1 MRHARDEDLDRLEPL
16 LAAIRL
22 RSGLIERK
30 RGTFYRKGQAF
41 LHFHEHA
48 GQLLA
53 DLRADV
59 GFTRIEG
66 VEAHWQPLLDA
77 LDAKLDPR

>member
-1 MRHARDEDLDRLEPL
+1 MRHARDEYLDRLEPL

-22 RSGLIERK
+22 RTGLVERK

-59 GFTRIEG
+59 GFTRFEL
-66 VEAHWQPLLDA
+66 VADQWQPLLAA
-77 LDAKLDPR
+77 LDAQLSRR